1 MDISWEWFTKIAVV
15 LGVLGTLVTLATYF
29 TKSKPELFVTV
40 SYSSFT
46 WPTIPDIPSLKKD
59 DHFEMYEEIIN
70 SLKILKEFSSIQS
83 AWYLRIHNSG
93 NKEAKNLRL
102 KIPHTYSYQLDRD
115 GFELVM
121 KEYHEFISIKD
132 IQPDESIFVV
142 GWVTKSLGDEDIE
155 EVKLT
160 HSNGV
165 ADKTALMNVERHWKW
180 ISDNWHHFVI
190 LPYFGYLIFLLLK
203 KNKENNEK
211 A

>member
-1 MDISWEWFTKIAVV
+1 MV
-15 LGVLGTLVTLATYF
+15 LGVLGTLATLATYF

-46 WPTIPDIPSLKKD
+46 WPTIPDIPSPKKD
-59 DHFEMYEEIIN
+59 DHFEINEEIIN
-70 SLKILKEFSSIQS
+70 SLKILKEFSRIQS

-115 GFELVM
+115 GFELIM

-132 IQPDESIFVV
+132 IQPDEGIYVV
-142 GWVTKSLGDEDIE
+142 GWVTKSLRDEDIE

-165 ADKTALMNVERHWKW
+165 VDKTVLVTIESHWKW
-180 ISDNWHHFVI
+180 ISQNWYHIVI
-190 LPYFGYLIFLLLK
+190 IILFLGCLIYLLVQ
-203 KNKENNEK
+203 NYKENNEK